1 MKKILVDMVI
11 SWFPLNFMMLK
22 FLTNISKK
30 ELVEFPLEFFSKI
43 PNYFGQK
50 GKTQL
55 WCIGLHPISTLV
67 SILVK
72 GWVI

>member
-30 ELVEFPLEFFSKI
+30 ELVEFPLEFFFPKFPTI
-43 PNYFGQK
+43 LAKKEKHNYG
-50 GKTQL
+50 
-55 WCIGLHPISTLV
+55 V
-67 SILVK
+67 
-72 GWVI
+72 